1 MEVLRLVLHL
11 AATEDGNE
19 ADKSCGHVNSD
30 IQENPPCLTMLLPA
44 PTPHAKHA
52 MWAITVLDKVFSSL
66 DGNA

>member
-44 PTPHAKHA
+44 PHTACQ
-52 MWAITVLDKVFSSL
+52 TCDV
-66 DGNA
+66 GNNCA